1 MYGIN
6 HTILNQN
13 SPNALSTSNALNLS
27 PKVIRECLN
36 MSASI
41 LPLTSKASKAFMMVS
56 SSSAPPAI
64 FSAKS
69 ITICVKLTGTGAS
82 ESMPCA
88 SPSETDLPTEL
99 KAATMSL
106 EDKRPSLSA
115 SMIPKASLNSWICLW
130 EKRAKTLE
138 PLFLAFFDPEPL
150 AILCVLGFSGLEEG
164 GNQSEPLVRRGH
176 KPSWDSPC

>member
-1 MYGIN
+1 MSPLRWVESIMPPSME
-6 HTILNQN
+6 N
-13 SPNALSTSNALNLS
+13 SANASSISLAENFS
-27 PKVIRECLN
+27 PQVIKEWRN
-36 MSASI
+36 ISASI
-41 LPLTSKASKAFMMVS
+41 WPLISKASDDLRITL

-69 ITICVKLTGTGAS
+69 VTICVKLTGPGAS
-82 ESMPCA
+82 ESMPWA

-99 KAATMSL
+99 KAATMSE

-150 AILCVLGFSGLEEG
+150 AILFGECEVCGLEEG
-164 GNQSEPLVRRGH
+164 GNRNESCQAGTQ
-176 KPSWDSPC
+176 